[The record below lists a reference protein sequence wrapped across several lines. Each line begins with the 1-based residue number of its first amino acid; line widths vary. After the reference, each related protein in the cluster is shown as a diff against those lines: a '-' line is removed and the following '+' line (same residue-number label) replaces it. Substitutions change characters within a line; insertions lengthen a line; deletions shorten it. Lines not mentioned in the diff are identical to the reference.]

1 MYLLK
6 KLILLFIKTYTAILK
21 CLFVYV
27 FIEEINTFIHKDLH
41 CHFKVFVYVFIKEI
55 NYFIQQ
61 RCIKLIKS
69 DSKDVNI

>member
-6 KLILLFIKTYTAILK
+6 KLILLFTKTYTAILK
-21 CLFVYV
+21 CL
-27 FIEEINTFIHKDLH
+27 
-41 CHFKVFVYVFIKEI
+41 FVYVFIKEI